1 MELLRHDVL
10 TPMLVVNGDINHV
23 TKYIFDTSTS
33 VPVNTK
39 RLFWVSNEEKCNL
52 DPGGMYFLKVP
63 KMNFEID
70 NFKFEIQI
78 SKAAEILE
86 LMDCAKERVPGF
98 KRFPTFSYFVVM
110 TVGLFEKLKVKLKEI
125 ELDSE
130 SLHAELYEMET
141 RDNLKKSI

>member
-1 MELLRHDVL
+1 MELLRHEVL
-10 TPMLVVNGDINHV
+10 TPMLVVDGDINHV

-33 VPVNTK
+33 VPANTK
-39 RLFWVSNEEKCNL
+39 RVFWISNEDRCNL

-86 LMDCAKERVPGF
+86 LMDCAKERIPGF
-98 KRFPTFSYFVVM
+98 KRFATFHYFVIVSID
-110 TVGLFEKLKVKLKEI
+110 LFEKLKVKLKET

-141 RDNLKKSI
+141 RDNLFKQ